1 MPTSPNQSSSFVG
14 GPRGHPRAAAGFREY
29 AHFIL
34 APEVL
39 ELFVT
44 GLRVAG
50 LPESEFA
57 ELPRF

>member
-1 MPTSPNQSSSFVG
+1 MPTSPDQSLSFVG

-29 AHFIL
+29 GHFIL
-34 APEVL
+34 AREVL

-44 GLRVAG
+44 GLRW
-50 LPESEFA
+50 PTYQRSE